1 MKPHLTTRR
10 TFIQRITALS
20 AISLSGRGLLQS
32 AESEANAPLRSSMER
47 AAKCC
52 LAWLN
57 PDQEWLPTGGY
68 EIAHDTGRWWDAM
81 LRYEA
86 AARVLVIPEPVE
98 AAMMKNLHT
107 LTDNPAALLMN
118 TARLPGPAEKIKV
131 NPHNLRETMLAY
143 TALVRYRK
151 SDWAWQQGRKLLQTI
166 EGTLDADGQMDYQAL
181 ATIAGGPLT
190 TDPLMIQR
198 SPAGEWFN
206 ATATTGRALEAI
218 VWFHGATG
226 DPLALKLA
234 HRLAEVHL
242 RQSIDPSGEVR
253 AELRDP
259 GHVGHTHSYCG
270 TLRGLLLYGLA
281 GGGKQYVDAVA
292 ATYRRGLWGTVI
304 SHSGWTPHDQGKSRF
319 RGPEGDP
326 VGEHASC
333 GDVAQIALWLALPAG
348 QTELLDDVERL
359 IRARL
364 LPSQIV
370 DEKQP
375 RRDGAWGVYAHPFGY
390 GAILDVFAAVLH
402 SLADFQE
409 HIVTATPGGG
419 VSVNLHFDVDTPAVT
434 ITSKRD
440 AKATV
445 SILPKEPCDLRI
457 RVPAWAAREAVRL
470 SIGDKPLPLTWDG
483 AFLTLSRNSIGE
495 GGLVTLQYDL
505 PEKQTVEEMPVSH
518 RKFQLNWR
526 GDEVAGCD
534 PKVPIYAALAR

>member
-1 MKPHLTTRR
+1 MHSFPHTRR
-10 TFIQRITALS
+10 TFIQQIAALS
-20 AISLSGRGLLQS
+20 AISLSGRGLLRS
-32 AESEANAPLRSSMER
+32 AESEAIAPLRSSMDR

-86 AARVLVIPEPVE
+86 ATRSLVIPEQIE
-98 AAMMKNLHT
+98 AAMMKNLGS

-151 SDWAWQQGRKLLQTI
+151 SDWAWTQGHKLLKTI
-166 EGTLDADGQMDYQAL
+166 EGTLDPDGQMDYQAL
-181 ATIAGGPLT
+181 ATVAGGPLT
-190 TDPLMIQR
+190 VDPLMIQR
-198 SPAGEWFN
+198 SPVGEWFN

-234 HRLAEVHL
+234 QRLAAVHL
-242 RQSIDPSGEVR
+242 RQTIDPAGAVR

-259 GHVGHTHSYCG
+259 SHIGHTHSYCG
-270 TLRGLLLYGLA
+270 TLRGLLLYGLIS
-281 GGGKQYVDAVA
+281 GEKQYVDAVA
-292 ATYRRGLWGTVI
+292 ATYRHGLWGSAI

-319 RGPEGDP
+319 HNPDGDP

-333 GDVAQIALWLALPAG
+333 GDVAQIALWLAMLAG
-348 QTELLDDVERL
+348 QTDLLDDVERL

-402 SLADFQE
+402 SLADFHE
-409 HIVTATPGGG
+409 HAVTTTREGM
-419 VSVNLHFDVDTPAVT
+419 VSVNLHFDAETPAVQVT
-434 ITSKRD
+434 AKRD
-440 AKATV
+440 TKATLTIV
-445 SILPKEPCDLRI
+445 PKQSCDLRI
-457 RVPAWAAREAVRL
+457 RVPGWATREAVQL
-470 SIGDKPLPLTWDG
+470 SVADKPVPLNWDG
-483 AFLTLSRNSIGE
+483 AFLVLARKEVVVGSP
-495 GGLVTLQYDL
+495 VTLQYEL
-505 PEKQTVEEMPVSH
+505 PLHETAEVMPVSH
-518 RKFQLNWR
+518 LSFRLNWR
-526 GDEVAGCD
+526 GDEVIACE
-534 PKVPIYAALAR
+534 PKVPIYGSVGK